1 MFSWRINLFQDN
13 LIQSVAKY
21 VKFLKFWFED
31 SLITKVCNLDKDIK
45 ILEMN
50 FSVFLLILKLIKNE
64 KVVKDREKLN
74 SSAETI

>member
-1 MFSWRINLFQDN
+1 MSSWRINLFQDN

-31 SLITKVCNLDKDIK
+31 SLSQRYVNIK

-50 FSVFLLILKLIKNE
+50 FSVFL
-64 KVVKDREKLN
+64 
-74 SSAETI
+74 

>member
-1 MFSWRINLFQDN
+1 MSSWRINLFQDN

-31 SLITKVCNLDKDIK
+31 SLSQRYVNIK

>member
-1 MFSWRINLFQDN
+1 MSSWRINLFQDN

-31 SLITKVCNLDKDIK
+31 SLITKVCKLDKDIK

>member
-1 MFSWRINLFQDN
+1 MSSWRINLFQDN